1 MNAAYLL
8 VPILIPTAS
17 GLAGLRLPFKSYR
30 SLCVYME
37 ISALITSVVV
47 WGFLLSQNVRTD
59 VVYSFFPGFTLCLGI
74 DGMSALYAGLVSL
87 MWPIVLLYAF
97 AYMKNEE
104 RRRSFFGFYILTYG
118 ATLGIC
124 FSANMLTLYCFF
136 EMMSLATLPLVA
148 HEQDHE
154 SLYAARKYAAY
165 VIGGAS
171 LAFVSV
177 VLTTLYGTSNFFV
190 FGGNMSGEVPMNW
203 MRLAYLFGF
212 FGFGIKAAIFPL
224 HKWLPTASCAPTP
237 VTGLL
242 HAVAVV
248 NTGVFAIIRL
258 TWYEVGAG
266 ILEGSWVQTVC
277 LLAATVTFLTSSS
290 IAVQERHMK
299 RRLAYST
306 VSNLSYMLF
315 GILLM
320 TPEGL
325 LAGTSHMIFH
335 SVTKITLFLCIGA
348 FMKDTGNVYLADV
361 NGVGKR
367 MPMTFVCYT
376 VSALSLMG
384 VPLLCCFVSKWR
396 LLLAATDHGGAAAY
410 IGMAGLII
418 SSVLCAVYELSVV
431 TRAFFP
437 FAGTDRYAG
446 QKRTREGG
454 RLMWVPLV
462 VFTVCQLV
470 LGLHPEP
477 LLNYITRISEG
488 LL

>member
-1 MNAAYLL
+1 MNGAYLL
-8 VPILIPTAS
+8 LPILIPTVT

-37 ISALITSVVV
+37 ISALITSCAV
-47 WGFLLSQNVRTD
+47 WFFLLSQNTGTD
-59 VVYSFFPGFTLCLGI
+59 VVYTFFPGFAFCLGI
-74 DGMSALYAGLVSL
+74 DGMTRLYAGLVSL
-87 MWPIVLLYAF
+87 MWPVVLLYAF

-177 VLTTLYGTSNFFV
+177 VLTTLYGTSTFFV
-190 FGGNMSGEVPMNW
+190 FGGNMSSEVPLNW

-212 FGFGIKAAIFPL
+212 FGFGTKAAVFPL

-315 GILLM
+315 GVLLM

-325 LAGTSHMIFH
+325 LAGTAHMIFH
-335 SVTKITLFLCIGA
+335 SVTKITLFLCIGS
-348 FMKDTGNVYLADV
+348 FMKDTGHAYLADI

-367 MPMTFVCYT
+367 MPLTFGCYAL
-376 VSALSLMG
+376 SALSLMG

-396 LLLAATDHGGAAAY
+396 LLLAATDHGGIAAY
-410 IGMAGLII
+410 IGMGGLII

-437 FAGTDRYAG
+437 FAGTDRYTG
-446 QKRTREGG
+446 QTRSREGG
-454 RLMWVPLV
+454 WLMLAPLL
-462 VFTVCQLV
+462 VFSALQVI
-470 LGLHPEP
+470 LGLHPGP
-477 LLNYITRISEG
+477 LLAFISRISEG

>member
-1 MNAAYLL
+1 MSAAYLL
-8 VPILIPTAS
+8 LSILIPTAA
-17 GLAGLRLPFKSYR
+17 GLIALRLPFKRYR
-30 SLCVYME
+30 TLCVYME
-37 ISALITSVVV
+37 TAALITSVFV
-47 WGFLLSQNVRTD
+47 WFFLLSPRGNAEILYT
-59 VVYSFFPGFTLCLGI
+59 FFPGFTISLGI
-74 DGMSALYAGLVSL
+74 DGMGALYAGLVSL
-87 MWPIVLLYAF
+87 MWPVVLLYAF
-97 AYMKNEE
+97 AYMRNEE
-104 RRRSFFGFYILTYG
+104 RQRSFFGFYILTYG

-177 VLTTLYGTSNFFV
+177 VLTSIYGNSHFFV
-190 FGGNMSGEVPMNW
+190 FGGNMSAEAPLNW

-212 FGFGIKAAIFPL
+212 LGFGTKAAVFPL
-224 HKWLPTASCAPTP
+224 HRWLPTASCAPTP

-277 LLAATVTFLTSSS
+277 LLLATFTFLTSSS

-325 LAGTSHMIFH
+325 LAGTAHMIFH
-335 SVTKITLFLCIGA
+335 SLTKITLFLCIGS
-348 FMKDTGNVYLADV
+348 FMKDTGKAHAADI
-361 NGVGKR
+361 
-367 MPMTFVCYT
+367 FVLRT
-376 VSALSLMG
+376 QRPLSDGRSAAVLFRIEVASSSRRHGARRCRSLYRYG
-384 VPLLCCFVSKWR
+384 RPDRIFCPLC
-396 LLLAATDHGGAAAY
+396 
-410 IGMAGLII
+410 GL
-418 SSVLCAVYELSVV
+418 
-431 TRAFFP
+431 
-437 FAGTDRYAG
+437 
-446 QKRTREGG
+446 
-454 RLMWVPLV
+454 
-462 VFTVCQLV
+462 
-470 LGLHPEP
+470 
-477 LLNYITRISEG
+477 
-488 LL
+488 

>member
-1 MNAAYLL
+1 MSAAYLL
-8 VPILIPTAS
+8 LSILIPTAA
-17 GLAGLRLPFKSYR
+17 GLIALRLPFKRYR
-30 SLCVYME
+30 TLCVYME
-37 ISALITSVVV
+37 TAALITSVFV
-47 WGFLLSQNVRTD
+47 WFFLLSPRGNAEILYT
-59 VVYSFFPGFTLCLGI
+59 FFPGFTISLGI
-74 DGMSALYAGLVSL
+74 DGMGALYAGLVSL
-87 MWPIVLLYAF
+87 MWPVVLLYAF
-97 AYMKNEE
+97 AYMRNEE
-104 RRRSFFGFYILTYG
+104 RQRSFFGFYILTYG

-177 VLTTLYGTSNFFV
+177 VLTSIYGNSHFFV
-190 FGGNMSGEVPMNW
+190 FGGNMSAEAPLNW

-212 FGFGIKAAIFPL
+212 LGFGTKAAVFPL
-224 HKWLPTASCAPTP
+224 HRWLPTASCAPTP

-277 LLAATVTFLTSSS
+277 LLLATFTFLTSSS

-325 LAGTSHMIFH
+325 LAGTAHMIFH
-335 SVTKITLFLCIGA
+335 SLTKITLFLCIGS
-348 FMKDTGNVYLADV
+348 FMKDTGKAYLADI

-367 MPMTFVCYT
+367 MPLTFSCYAL
-376 VSALSLMG
+376 SALSLMG

-396 LLLAATDHGGAAAY
+396 LLLAATEHGGAAAY
-410 IGMAGLII
+410 IGMAGLIV

-437 FAGTDRYAG
+437 FAGTDRYKG
-446 QKRTREGG
+446 QKRTHEGG
-454 RLMWVPLV
+454 WLMWVPLI
-462 VFTVCQLV
+462 VFSVCQLI
-470 LGLHPEP
+470 LGLHPTP
-477 LLNYITRISEG
+477 LLNYLTRISEG